1 MLPAF
6 IIKATGALAFALI
19 YVYYYQFGDTFL
31 YFRGASV
38 LGDSLFSDF
47 GSFLKLIFSEGG
59 NLSPELYD
67 YSKSIQYS
75 NASEEWFMIKL
86 LTPLTILSF
95 HSYLVT
101 TLLISTISF
110 IGSWKLFEVL
120 RDIIP
125 RYEKLAFYASF
136 LIPSTL
142 FWGGGIMKDTFT
154 LFGINMLIYC
164 LYYSIYKKRSKW
176 ILWVG
181 VVVFSLM
188 IFWLKAYVVL
198 AFIPAVMFGFNALLS
213 RQVGSQFLRY
223 IIATTVLIISVGVLT
238 VLPSILSQYS
248 DKYQVQHLQNR
259 VKGFHT
265 WHSDL
270 GGSAYNLG
278 EVEYTIS
285 GVITKIP
292 AALNVTF
299 YRPYLWEARN
309 PVVAIAALESVGFLF
324 LTILAFYRLRFRVFK
339 IIWERPILI
348 TFFVYCLIFGF
359 VVGFTSYNFGALGR
373 YKIPIFSLF
382 TFILFYLSI
391 KAEVGWVFR
400 FKNKADQL
408 DKSE

>member
-1 MLPAF
+1 
-6 IIKATGALAFALI
+6 
-19 YVYYYQFGDTFL
+19 
-31 YFRGASV
+31 
-38 LGDSLFSDF
+38 
-47 GSFLKLIFSEGG
+47 
-59 NLSPELYD
+59 
-67 YSKSIQYS
+67 
-75 NASEEWFMIKL
+75 MIKL
-86 LTPLTILSF
+86 LTPLTVLSF
-95 HSYLVT
+95 SSYLVT
-101 TLLISTISF
+101 TLLMSTLSF
-110 IGSWKLFEVL
+110 IGSWKLFQVL
-120 RDIIP
+120 RDILP
-125 RYEKLAFYASF
+125 QYERLCFFAAF
-136 LIPSTL
+136 LIPSAL

-164 LYYSIYKKRSKW
+164 LYYSVYKKRSKW
-176 ILWVG
+176 NLWVG

-278 EVEYTIS
+278 EVEYTLF

-309 PVVAIAALESVGFLF
+309 PVVAIAALESIGFLF

-382 TFILFYLSI
+382 TFILFYLSV
-391 KAEVGWVFR
+391 KAEVGWVVR
-400 FKNKADQL
+400 FKNKVDQL
-408 DKSE
+408 AKSE

>member
-154 LFGINMLIYC
+154 LTAINLLIYF
-164 LYYSIYKKRSKW
+164 LYFSIYQRRMNGWSAVW
-176 ILWVG
+176 IVLTFL
-181 VVVFSLM
+181 VVFWM
-188 IFWLKAYVVL
+188 KAYIVL
-198 AFIPAVMFGFNALLS
+198 AFVPAFLLGMNSLFNE
-213 RQVGSQFLRY
+213 RFKGSFLRY
-223 IIATTVLIISVGVLT
+223 IIGGTLIMSSVGVLT
-238 VLPSILSQYS
+238 ILPGVLSEYS
-248 DKYQVQHLQNR
+248 DKYQVEQLQSR
-259 VKGFHT
+259 VRGFHT

-270 GGSAYNLG
+270 GGSSYNLG
-278 EVEYTIS
+278 DVEYTVS
-285 GVITKIP
+285 GVLTKIP

-299 YRPYLWEARN
+299 FRPYLWESSSI
-309 PVVAIAALESVGFLF
+309 VVAVAALESFLMLMLF
-324 LTILAFYRLRFRVFK
+324 LWAIMKLRTRLFKFLVDTPFILTL
-339 IIWERPILI
+339 
-348 TFFVYCLIFGF
+348 TVYCLIFGF

-382 TFILFYLSI
+382 AFLIFYLNI
-391 KAEVGWVFR
+391 KGQSSWVKR
-400 FKNKADQL
+400 FQESKEEMA
-408 DKSE
+408 SS